1 MEQITV
7 AQKNKMALQYGL
19 LLGLIYIAITT
30 AVTIFLPKMILFYS
44 LKFAGYLI
52 YLVLVGVF
60 ASMIRKANG
69 GYMEFREV
77 FGAIFIMLLVAGLM
91 SFIYNYIYILY
102 IDTHYMDKVRQ
113 STITFM
119 EKFNT
124 PPDKVDEA
132 LKKFDE
138 QVAESKTF
146 HLGKNLMAYCVGLL
160 MDCLFGLIVCAA
172 VKRKR
177 PEFGV

>member
-1 MEQITV
+1 
-7 AQKNKMALQYGL
+7 MALTYGL
-19 LLGLIYIAITT
+19 LLGIIYIVITT
-30 AVTIFLPKMILFYS
+30 AVTIFLPKMILFYC
-44 LKFAGYLI
+44 LKFIGYVIYMVLAGI
-52 YLVLVGVF
+52 F
-60 ASMIRKANG
+60 AGMIRKANG

-102 IDTHYMDKVRQ
+102 IDTHYMEKVKQ

-124 PPDKVDEA
+124 PQDKMDEA

-146 HLGKNLMAYCVGLL
+146 HLGKNMMAYCGGLL

-172 VKRKR
+172 VRRKR
-177 PEFGV
+177 PEFGG

>member
-7 AQKNKMALQYGL
+7 AEKNKMALQYGL
-19 LLGLIYIAITT
+19 LLGLIYIVITT

-44 LKFAGYLI
+44 LKFVGYVI
-52 YLVLVGVF
+52 YLVLAGLF
-60 ASMIRKANG
+60 AGMIRKANG

-91 SFIYNYIYILY
+91 SFIYNYVYMLY
-102 IDTHYMDKVRQ
+102 IDTHYMEKVRQ

-119 EKFNT
+119 EKLNT
-124 PPDKVDEA
+124 PQDKMDEA
-132 LKKFDE
+132 VKKFDE

-146 HLGKNLMAYCVGLL
+146 HLGKNLLAFLGGLL

-172 VKRKR
+172 VKRKK